1 MYSVKDIIQDYNSVV
16 KVIDKDASKQNSR
29 AYGGVI
35 RSVKGKLQ
43 EHITEEIIKIAWNN
57 LNGNQN
63 RLEINSEKIK
73 LPIKESYI
81 KNIKNLK
88 QKILL
93 LDIIYILLY
102 HTFRKNHTIN
112 IKL

>member
-1 MYSVKDIIQDYNSVV
+1 MCSVKDIIQDYNSVV

-57 LNGNQN
+57 LNGNSN
-63 RLEINSEKIK
+63 RLKINSEKIK
-73 LPIKESYI
+73 LPIKG
-81 KNIKNLK
+81 K
-88 QKILL
+88 
-93 LDIIYILLY
+93 LY
-102 HTFRKNHTIN
+102 K
-112 IKL
+112 KY

>member
-1 MYSVKDIIQDYNSVV
+1 MHSVKDIIQDYNSVV
-16 KVIDKDASKQNSR
+16 KVIDKDASKQNNR
-29 AYGGVI
+29 AYGGII

-57 LNGNQN
+57 LNGSQN

-81 KNIKNLK
+81 KILK
-88 QKILL
+88 TK
-93 LDIIYILLY
+93 
-102 HTFRKNHTIN
+102 K
-112 IKL
+112 